1 VRERIRRAGG
11 NLDNHVVWF
20 LDARPEEDDEATSE
34 LFTEGFRMMDEWVLA
49 IQDGSDERPE
59 GAVDRCMAT
68 DGTEIASGEGVW
80 DGAVELVLSGE
91 GDWSDEAP
99 AEVDDVEVGE
109 CAAAFPLHS
118 TSRIIAGGPITADV
132 YKCEL
137 QPVADA
143 VDAGLYGEW
152 SPSDDEVEQ
161 LEAIF
166 PDGVCDFTELGVG
179 DPRTFAAPGQDSED
193 GEAETSGDGSD
204 GDDASGAL
212 YALIGAFV
220 VAAVVGLSMLG
231 ADKAKA
237 SDKGADGGDGHH

>member
-1 VRERIRRAGG
+1 MHNAHQSFVVRERIRRAGG

-99 AEVDDVEVGE
+99 AEVDGVEVGE

-137 QPVADA
+137 QPVTEA

-152 SPSDDEVEQ
+152 APSDDEVEQ

-179 DPRTFAAPGQDSED
+179 DPRTFAAPGQDGED
-193 GEAETSGDGSD
+193 GEGETSD
-204 GDDASGAL
+204 
-212 YALIGAFV
+212 
-220 VAAVVGLSMLG
+220 
-231 ADKAKA
+231 
-237 SDKGADGGDGHH
+237 DGGDDSDGGAACSTR

>member
-1 VRERIRRAGG
+1 
-11 NLDNHVVWF
+11 
-20 LDARPEEDDEATSE
+20 
-34 LFTEGFRMMDEWVLA
+34 MDEWVLA

-137 QPVADA
+137 QPVTDA

-152 SPSDDEVEQ
+152 APSDDEVDQ

-179 DPRTFAAPGQDSED
+179 DPRTFAAPGQDGED
-193 GEAETSGDGSD
+193 GEGETSEGSD
-204 GDDASGAL
+204 DSDGGAAML

-231 ADKAKA
+231 ADKA